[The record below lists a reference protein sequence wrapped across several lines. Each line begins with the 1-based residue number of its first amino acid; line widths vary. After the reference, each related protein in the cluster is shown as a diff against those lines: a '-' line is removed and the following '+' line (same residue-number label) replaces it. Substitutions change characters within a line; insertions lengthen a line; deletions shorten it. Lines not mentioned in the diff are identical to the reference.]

1 MAASKL
7 AGFDRSLTAHT
18 SHSICCTRCTSASK
32 HVNSRD
38 VTCKVPSFACGL
50 AIARLGLSAK
60 SAFPELLSVW
70 PASCGALRGREARPE
85 RKMKTSKNTGLWRA
99 TIVASL
105 LLGCSKPSEQA
116 SKNADPALRKIEPGK
131 ISMAYQPIVFGMPVF
146 VAQGQKF
153 FEKNNLVVDAKSF
166 TSANDMINAV
176 VADADM
182 CRSLLLPE
190 IVAYDQLV
198 AKDAGHGP
206 PNLAA

>member
-1 MAASKL
+1 
-7 AGFDRSLTAHT
+7 
-18 SHSICCTRCTSASK
+18 
-32 HVNSRD
+32 
-38 VTCKVPSFACGL
+38 
-50 AIARLGLSAK
+50 
-60 SAFPELLSVW
+60 
-70 PASCGALRGREARPE
+70 
-85 RKMKTSKNTGLWRA
+85 
-99 TIVASL
+99 
-105 LLGCSKPSEQA
+105 
-116 SKNADPALRKIEPGK
+116 
-131 ISMAYQPIVFGMPVF
+131 MAYQPIVFGMPVF